1 MALGAVWVRL
11 PLAALSAI
19 ASSQSQRYAPITK
32 GSLRLFARR
41 LGGSISQI
49 QGAFILQM

>member
-11 PLAALSAI
+11 PLVALSAI
-19 ASSQSQRYAPITK
+19 AGSQSQRYVRITK
-32 GSLRLFARR
+32 GSVRLFRR

-49 QGAFILQM
+49 QGAFIIQV